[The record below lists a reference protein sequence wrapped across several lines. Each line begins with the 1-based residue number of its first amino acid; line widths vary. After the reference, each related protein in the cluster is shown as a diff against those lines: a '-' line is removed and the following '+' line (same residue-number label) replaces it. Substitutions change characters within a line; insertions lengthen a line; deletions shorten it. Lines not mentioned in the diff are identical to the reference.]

1 VAVIEAP
8 TVDLA
13 LGALTEAA
21 QTLLDADGSLAIVW
35 DDSGDTGVVHGAT
48 GEAAEFAGE
57 TIHRTGALPDVT
69 VSGPPTP
76 DASAGNARFAA
87 LHARIASRVMVPLRF
102 GPSTAVTLYLAWFT
116 EQTPERLA
124 EAETLLATLG
134 RLTQI
139 GARAQ
144 QELARDREQAR
155 LDAVIE
161 SVGEAVWIE
170 TRDGTKMN
178 GAARE
183 LLGLEGDDT
192 VTDLEGELRELDG
205 TPIAPERRPRARSL
219 ATGTTVPFLHKRT
232 RPDGTERVFQGS
244 AAPVY
249 AGAGSAPVGT
259 VVTFRDVT
267 EEYNRTLL
275 TERFLE
281 LLFEALPI
289 AVGVSDPET
298 GEILSVNRAFGELVG
313 YEPEAMIGSSP
324 PHAWW
329 ADVPDL
335 SGLDAE
341 ARTPCDA
348 LFRRADG
355 RLVPV
360 ELVPLLVDEA
370 NGAPAAAV
378 TLITD
383 LSERRR
389 FEQQMVQSGKLAAIG
404 ELAAGVAHEI
414 NNPLFAILG
423 LVEFLLK
430 EVEPGTKPYDRLKLI
445 QQTGLEIKDV
455 VRALLDFARER
466 SDEFETVDLRD
477 VVEQTVDLL
486 RRTSLHKEIEIVA
499 RYPAEPLEAFASA
512 GQIKQILLNLVT
524 NAQQA
529 MGETGEIAIELARE
543 DRAAV
548 IRVSDTGPGIDPDVL
563 DRIFDPFFT
572 TKREIGGTG
581 LGLALSSSIA
591 DAHGGTLGAAS
602 PAGGGAEFTLR
613 LPLEGATE

>member
-1 VAVIEAP
+1 
-8 TVDLA
+8 
-13 LGALTEAA
+13 
-21 QTLLDADGSLAIVW
+21 
-35 DDSGDTGVVHGAT
+35 
-48 GEAAEFAGE
+48 
-57 TIHRTGALPDVT
+57 
-69 VSGPPTP
+69 
-76 DASAGNARFAA
+76 
-87 LHARIASRVMVPLRF
+87 
-102 GPSTAVTLYLAWFT
+102 
-116 EQTPERLA
+116 
-124 EAETLLATLG
+124 
-134 RLTQI
+134 
-139 GARAQ
+139 
-144 QELARDREQAR
+144 
-155 LDAVIE
+155 
-161 SVGEAVWIE
+161 
-170 TRDGTKMN
+170 
-178 GAARE
+178 
-183 LLGLEGDDT
+183 
-192 VTDLEGELRELDG
+192 
-205 TPIAPERRPRARSL
+205 
-219 ATGTTVPFLHKRT
+219 
-232 RPDGTERVFQGS
+232 
-244 AAPVY
+244 
-249 AGAGSAPVGT
+249 
-259 VVTFRDVT
+259 
-267 EEYNRTLL
+267 
-275 TERFLE
+275 
-281 LLFEALPI
+281 
-289 AVGVSDPET
+289 
-298 GEILSVNRAFGELVG
+298 
-313 YEPEAMIGSSP
+313 
-324 PHAWW
+324 
-329 ADVPDL
+329 
-335 SGLDAE
+335 
-341 ARTPCDA
+341 
-348 LFRRADG
+348 
-355 RLVPV
+355 
-360 ELVPLLVDEA
+360 VDEA